1 MSLIDSYRDA
11 AAPLLAAEQPEWLR
25 SRREAALEQFAA
37 LGFPTRKHEEW
48 KYTQVRALSN
58 SVFGVPSGGG
68 DAADFLEG
76 AALTEVCATLVY
88 VNGRFDEAASS
99 TDALPDGLTITRGA
113 AAHEHIR
120 SAQPLVEANGLDAL
134 RDAFVTEAIAIEVAA
149 NAVVEAPVHIVRVGT
164 TSGWMAAQQTVIRVG
179 KSASAAVIETFAG
192 QAGAEYF
199 HNLSTDVAVDANAE
213 LKHTRVQAEG
223 DSAWHYGVH
232 DVRVER
238 DARYTSFCF
247 STGAKTSRETVN
259 VRVNGPGVH
268 TDVASLYAP
277 GDGQCHDSHTL
288 IDHQAPN
295 CTADQLY
302 KGILHGSGH
311 GIFNGKV
318 YVQQAAQQTNANQLN
333 QNLMLSRESR
343 IDTKPQLEIFADDV
357 RCTHGATIGQIEPEE
372 LFYMMSRAIPES
384 AARRIII
391 RGFAEDA
398 LHRVTH
404 EPTADRMRALLDAHL
419 D

>member
-11 AAPLLAAEQPEWLR
+11 AAPLLAADQPEWLKA
-25 SRREAALEQFAA
+25 RREAALEEFAS

-48 KYTQVRALSN
+48 KYTQVRGLSQTL
-58 SVFGVPSGGG
+58 FGIPEGGG
-68 DAADFLEG
+68 DASSLVAEATLAD
-76 AALTEVCATLVY
+76 VCATLVY
-88 VNGRFDEAASS
+88 VNGRFDEAASE
-99 TDALPDGLTITRGA
+99 TDSLPDGVTITRGN
-113 AAHEHIR
+113 AAHDHIR
-120 SAQPLVEANGLDAL
+120 TVQPLVEANGLDAL
-134 RDAFVTEAIAIEVAA
+134 RDAFVTETIAIEVAA
-149 NAVVEAPVHIVRVGT
+149 NAVMDTPIHIIRLGT
-164 TSGWMAAQQTVIRVG
+164 TSGWMASQQTVIRVG
-179 KSASAAVIETFAG
+179 KSANASIVESFAG
-192 QAGAEYF
+192 EAGAEYF
-199 HNLSTDVAVDANAE
+199 HNLTTDVAIDANAQ
-213 LKHTRVQAEG
+213 LTHVRVQAEG
-223 DSAWHYGVH
+223 ESAWHYGVH

-238 DARYTSFCF
+238 DARYNSFLF
-247 STGAKTSRETVN
+247 SIGGKTARETVN

-268 TDVASLYAP
+268 SDVASLYAP

-333 QNLMLSRESR
+333 QNLMLSRDSR

-357 RCTHGATIGQIEPEE
+357 RCTHGATVGQLDPEE
-372 LFYMMSRAIPES
+372 LFYMMSRALPE
-384 AARRIII
+384 ATARRIII

-398 LHRVTH
+398 LERVTH
-404 EPTADRMRALLDAHL
+404 EPTAARMRALLDAQL